1 MAVTLARLEAYA
13 AVIADL
19 NAGVSRERALE
30 KQSLDDDAFS
40 ALEEEVEGALSRAL
54 DSAED
59 GIPPFVHQYETVMRR
74 AQEAALGETPLSLA
88 EFAQGVGA
96 LSRSNDP
103 RKALERLGLSPM
115 DLVRALGK
123 WGAALPKDAA
133 LAAEFE
139 AIRSG
144 KKPGPARSRAVA
156 DAPGIVE
163 VLEKLGGARSAGGEP
178 SPPSDL
184 GSPSLAQQ
192 GGSTASL
199 RSASELGEPPK
210 EPPKKDP
217 DSEP

>member
-40 ALEEEVEGALSRAL
+40 ALEDEVEGELSRAL
-54 DSAED
+54 DTAED
-59 GIPPFVHQYETVMRR
+59 GIPAFVQQYENAMRR

-96 LSRSNDP
+96 LSRSRDP

-123 WGAALPKDAA
+123 WGAALPRDMA

-144 KKPGPARSRAVA
+144 KKPGPARAASAE
-156 DAPGIVE
+156 DKPGIVE
-163 VLEKLGGARSAGGEP
+163 VLDKLAAAPSADSTPSAGGTPTEGDPEP
-178 SPPSDL
+178 EE
-184 GSPSLAQQ
+184 
-192 GGSTASL
+192 
-199 RSASELGEPPK
+199 R
-210 EPPKKDP
+210 
-217 DSEP
+217 